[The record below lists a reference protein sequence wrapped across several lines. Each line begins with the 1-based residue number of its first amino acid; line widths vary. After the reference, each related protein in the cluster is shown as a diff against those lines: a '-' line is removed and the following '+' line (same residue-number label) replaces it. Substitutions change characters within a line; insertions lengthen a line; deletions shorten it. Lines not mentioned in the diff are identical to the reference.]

1 MPVRRPLTRRDVDV
15 RLGYTGLGIGALSFV
30 LVLVASFV
38 VIEVGPRVDLPDV
51 LARQSVVRYPALE
64 SVPVSDRDDR
74 PSGNPA
80 TAERARPDRPAG
92 DAGTVSPE
100 PDEAGGPDDGDGVVD
115 GGGKGDGGN
124 GDGGNGDG
132 GNGDGGGTPGDPD
145 DAVADGPVSQ
155 AVDPVVTG
163 LTDAL
168 DAATGGATSP
178 VTTPVVGL
186 TDDVSDLGD
195 ALLGRP

>member
-1 MPVRRPLTRRDVDV
+1 M
-15 RLGYTGLGIGALSFV
+15 RLGHTGLGIGALSFV

-64 SVPVSDRDDR
+64 SVPVSDRDGR
-74 PSGNPA
+74 PSSNT
-80 TAERARPDRPAG
+80 TAAARARPDRPAR
-92 DAGTVSPE
+92 DAATVTPE
-100 PDEAGGPDDGDGVVD
+100 PDGSGGPDRGDGVAD
-115 GGGKGDGGN
+115 AGGN
-124 GDGGNGDG
+124 
-132 GNGDGGGTPGDPD
+132 GGGTPGVPD
-145 DAVADGPVSQ
+145 APATDGPVSQ
-155 AVDPVVTG
+155 AVDPAVTG
-163 LTDAL
+163 LTGAL

-178 VTTPVVGL
+178 VTGPAGGL